1 MRAKR
6 VFSILLAAVLALS
19 LLPSAALAEGDGP
32 AGTGWTPLTDAV
44 SGNITSTTSFLAGDE
59 HANHE
64 GWTELTEAISGQ
76 TLTENGNYYL
86 TGNVSLTN
94 KVHIKADVTICLC
107 GHTITK
113 DSTIA
118 FQVYS
123 TGSLTICDCVGGG
136 RVEAGNAI
144 YMQSGTVTIKDVT
157 IDGGSRSAIM
167 EYSGSTINVISGTIT
182 GGDGSNPTIKMN
194 GGELHISGGII
205 GDNSTNYSVELS
217 NESELYLSGN
227 PTFVRKPNGAY
238 TTYAEIYLVGQGS
251 SDAVDNT
258 IYAADSGAAYTGG
271 ELDIKLSTNYSGLK
285 DGVTIVQ
292 SVSVENYDKFAL
304 LGIED
309 GKGLNFNDTAGT
321 LVYGTYVPYV
331 PKHTHDVTGGTGG
344 EAVTWNELTK
354 ETLGY
359 TYELSTG
366 NYYLSENLTVYRPI
380 TIIGNVKLCLNGKTL
395 SGSGISTLDVSGT
408 SANLTICDC
417 GDAGQV
423 KNTAQN
429 GQGAVDV
436 GASKTLKLYGGRLD
450 GGSHRGVSTSSNSK
464 VYIYGG
470 TIAGTDAEHGALEI
484 SGADV
489 YMTGGQV
496 AGNVNLE
503 SAGELYLGDNPEI
516 SGNVVFVHDSCK
528 LYAAANETPYSGGDV
543 RIDYKPTP
551 VDETAV
557 VYGVNNENEGKFTLV
572 YPEDKYL
579 IPSEGNLVFSSTP
592 PADEHTHGVDGGTG
606 DIEWTKW
613 DGTTDL
619 EAGNYYIENNITLSK
634 TITVSGAVNLCLN
647 GKTISY
653 SGNSSNKHAFSVKGS
668 FTVCDCKGGG
678 EIQQLSNSA
687 ANYYTI
693 EVKAYTTFNLY
704 GGTITAEGN
713 SVAVHTVQQG
723 TINVYG
729 GSIEG
734 TTYQGAITSS
744 GGEVTIAGGSV
755 SKIWM
760 QGTELYLTGAP
771 VIGSVYLNKNE
782 NVQIPNKVYAAK
794 EGENYSG
801 GNVTISTN
809 EQNIVSGTVIVH
821 DVSDSNADKFT
832 FTGYELEK
840 VDNDLVVKDPD
851 TPTGHKHAVDGSA
864 GTQTWT
870 EWDGKT
876 NLTAAGYYYLA
887 ENAEPTA
894 AIEVTADVHLCLNGK
909 TISREKTSGSEVFK
923 VTGKLTICDCS
934 EEGTGEVKINI
945 NSSSAAV
952 RLTNYG
958 KLTLYGGTLDGGS
971 GNGVFASGANTE
983 VTIAGGTVSG
993 TRSGGAL
1000 GVSGGTATIT
1010 GGTVNGVKLQNRAE
1024 LYLGGAPDV
1033 GTVSMAKSG
1042 TAKGYDNQI
1051 FAAADSTAYAGGKIT
1066 LTSDDDNI
1074 PENTV
1079 IVQKV
1084 NDNND
1089 ELFALT
1095 GYVLERS
1102 EDNLVVGAASAIEL
1116 SVTVPEG
1123 LTYGD
1128 TKPLTITVEPADA
1141 ALAFAF
1147 AGQSPND
1154 NGSDKFSV
1162 TKGSDG
1168 TYSLYAGAAGDF
1180 TLTVTATKDGYSQ
1193 KQETVS
1199 FSVGKAAL
1207 TVKAEDKSIT
1217 YGDAAPVYTATY
1229 SGFVGDDGAED
1240 LTGTL
1245 TFTCAYTK
1253 GSPVGTYPI
1262 TPSGLTSDNYNITFV
1277 PGTLTVGK
1285 ANYPGTVTPPTGL
1298 TATYGD
1304 TLADVT
1310 LPENPNG
1317 VWSWKDATTS
1327 VGNAGENSFTLVF
1340 TPTDTSYNPVEVEA
1354 TVTVGKAAL
1363 TVTADNATVAYGE
1376 PKPDFTAQI
1385 TGFVNGEGKGDLT
1398 GTLEFDCA
1406 YAVGSPV
1413 GTYPIKP
1420 KGLTSDNY
1428 NISFV
1433 PGTLTVTENAVPMP
1447 TAPVG
1452 KTLTYN
1458 AGLQDLIIPGS
1469 AEHGT
1474 MYYSLSQNGPW
1485 NAAVPQAK
1493 DAGVYTVWYKVVGDP
1508 GYSDTAPNSVTAV
1521 INKAP
1526 LTIKAL
1532 DRRAYVG
1539 ERIPA
1544 FAYDVV
1550 GLFGSDTLDK
1560 APSFSC
1566 NANMNMPGT
1575 YVIRIFGA
1583 EAANYD
1589 ISYVNG
1595 ILTVEHRFVIPGYKI
1610 TVVVVGKGE
1619 ASASAGWADAGSVIS
1634 VISKAD
1640 EGYTLG
1646 SITVETESGRSVAM
1660 KDGKF
1665 TMPNDSVVVTVTFEK
1680 KGEPFYDVRPGDWFY
1695 DAVIWAYENGIMDG
1709 MDIGW
1714 FQPDGT
1720 VSRAMAVTVLYRME
1734 GQPAVSGSSGF
1745 TDVVSGSW
1753 YDDAVTWASKNG
1765 IVLGV
1770 TEDTYRPNDPV
1781 TREQLAAILFRYA
1794 DYKGY
1799 DTSASA
1805 DLTGCADYAEVSA
1818 YAVPALR
1825 WACGCGIIDGSAGK
1839 LDPRSGATR
1848 AQLATM
1854 LMRFDKAAK

>member
-32 AGTGWTPLTDAV
+32 AGTGWTPLTASV
-44 SGNITSTTSFLAGDE
+44 SGDITSTTSFLAGDE

-64 GWTELTEAISGQ
+64 GWTELTVSHSG
-76 TLTENGNYYL
+76 TSLASGNYYL
-86 TGNVSLTN
+86 KDDVELSNSITVGKGEEVTLCLNGNTLSKSGGMTIKVKGTLT
-94 KVHIKADVTICLC
+94 V
-107 GHTITK
+107 
-113 DSTIA
+113 
-118 FQVYS
+118 
-123 TGSLTICDCVGGG
+123 CDCSTTEEGTIPDK
-136 RVEAGNAI
+136 NAV
-144 YMQSGTVTIKDVT
+144 YMESGTLNLL
-157 IDGGSRSAIM
+157 GGMLGGNFGGNGIQEASSSVINIRGGTVKGYSSSAA
-167 EYSGSTINVISGTIT
+167 
-182 GGDGSNPTIKMN
+182 IKMN
-194 GGELHISGGII
+194 GGELHVSGGII
-205 GDNSTNYSVELS
+205 GDSNTCYSVELS
-217 NESELYLSGN
+217 NESKLYLSGD
-227 PTFVRKPNGAY
+227 PTFVRKSNGAY
-238 TTYAEIYLVGQGS
+238 TTYAEIYLAGQGS
-251 SDAVDNT
+251 SNAVENV
-258 IYAADSGAAYTGG
+258 IHAADGVEAYTGG
-271 ELDIKLSTNYSGLK
+271 KLDIALSALNTGLK

-304 LGIED
+304 LGIPE
-309 GKGLNFNDTAGT
+309 GKGLNFDDTVCT
-321 LVYGTYVPYV
+321 LVYGDYVEYV
-331 PKHTHDVTGGTGG
+331 PK
-344 EAVTWNELTK
+344 
-354 ETLGY
+354 
-359 TYELSTG
+359 
-366 NYYLSENLTVYRPI
+366 
-380 TIIGNVKLCLNGKTL
+380 
-395 SGSGISTLDVSGT
+395 
-408 SANLTICDC
+408 
-417 GDAGQV
+417 
-423 KNTAQN
+423 
-429 GQGAVDV
+429 
-436 GASKTLKLYGGRLD
+436 
-450 GGSHRGVSTSSNSK
+450 
-464 VYIYGG
+464 
-470 TIAGTDAEHGALEI
+470 
-484 SGADV
+484 
-489 YMTGGQV
+489 
-496 AGNVNLE
+496 
-503 SAGELYLGDNPEI
+503 
-516 SGNVVFVHDSCK
+516 
-528 LYAAANETPYSGGDV
+528 
-543 RIDYKPTP
+543 
-551 VDETAV
+551 
-557 VYGVNNENEGKFTLV
+557 
-572 YPEDKYL
+572 
-579 IPSEGNLVFSSTP
+579 
-592 PADEHTHGVDGGTG
+592 HTHGVDGGTG

-634 TITVSGAVNLCLN
+634 TINVSGAVNLCLN
-647 GKTISY
+647 GKILTISDAY
-653 SGNSSNKHAFSVKGS
+653 SGFVINGS
-668 FTVCDCKGGG
+668 LSICDCSEEKIGKVSADQFSTNAVISFKGGYSDFSLYSG
-678 EIQQLSNSA
+678 ILDTGPRAAVSGGVSWNGRMEI
-687 ANYYTI
+687 
-693 EVKAYTTFNLY
+693 
-704 GGTITAEGN
+704 
-713 SVAVHTVQQG
+713 
-723 TINVYG
+723 YG
-729 GSIEG
+729 GSI
-734 TTYQGAITSS
+734 TSS
-744 GGEVTIAGGSV
+744 NYDGAVKISSGTVNIYGGSV
-755 SKIWM
+755 NKIWM
-760 QGTELYLTGAP
+760 QSGTLYILNDAD
-771 VIGSVYLNKNE
+771 VDQIYLKYNE
-782 NVQIPNKVYAAK
+782 NIKVPFKIFATKDAQIYN
-794 EGENYSG
+794 GDQ
-801 GNVTISTN
+801 VTIDTDIPDIAP
-809 EQNIVSGTVIVH
+809 ETVIVH
-821 DVSDSNADKFT
+821 DVNDSNAGKFT
-832 FTGYELEK
+832 FTGYELER

-851 TPTGHKHAVDGSA
+851 TPAGHTHDVAGGSSGQAV
-864 GTQTWT
+864 TWT
-870 EWDGKT
+870 EWDGT
-876 NLTAAGYYYLA
+876 TPLDTDGYYYLTGSVT
-887 ENAEPTA
+887 PTA

-952 RLTNYG
+952 RLTNSG
-958 KLTLYGGTLDGGS
+958 KLTLYSGTLDGGN
-971 GNGVFASGANTE
+971 GNGVFASGSSTK
-983 VTIAGGTVSG
+983 VTIT
-993 TRSGGAL
+993 GGAVMGKRDNGCAL
-1000 GVSGGTATIT
+1000 GLDSATATIT
-1010 GGTVNGVKLQNRAE
+1010 GGTVEGVRLQGIYGK
-1024 LYLGGAPDV
+1024 LYLGGNPSVGPVLLYTTDGSAIYKSQIHAVANDVPYTGNTITINTKYKNMAPDTDIV
-1033 GTVSMAKSG
+1033 YNVNDDNASKFTLTDYQLERKENNLVIAKN
-1042 TAKGYDNQI
+1042 KD
-1051 FAAADSTAYAGGKIT
+1051 IT
-1066 LTSDDDNI
+1066 LN
-1074 PENTV
+1074 
-1079 IVQKV
+1079 
-1084 NDNND
+1084 
-1089 ELFALT
+1089 
-1095 GYVLERS
+1095 
-1102 EDNLVVGAASAIEL
+1102 
-1116 SVTVPEG
+1116 VTVPA
-1123 LTYGD
+1123 LNYGD
-1128 TKPLTITVEPADA
+1128 TKPLEIEVVPADA
-1141 ALAFAF
+1141 TLTYKVTGKTPSDTSTAIKVED
-1147 AGQSPND
+1147 GQI
-1154 NGSDKFSV
+1154 
-1162 TKGSDG
+1162 T
-1168 TYSLYAGAAGDF
+1168 AGAVGNF
-1180 TLTVTATKDGYSQ
+1180 ILTVTATADGYNQ
-1193 KQETVS
+1193 KEVTVE
-1199 FSVGKAAL
+1199 FTVGKAEL
-1207 TVKAEDKSIT
+1207 TVTADDKTIA
-1217 YGDAAPVYTATY
+1217 YGDAAPAFTVTY
-1229 SGFVGDDGAED
+1229 DGFVNGDDEGD
-1240 LTGTL
+1240 LGGTL
-1245 TFTCAYTK
+1245 AFACDYEK
-1253 GSPVGTYPI
+1253 GDDVGTYPI

-1310 LPENPNG
+1310 LPTDPNG
-1317 VWSWKDATTS
+1317 VWSWKDAGTTS
-1327 VGNAGENSFTLVF
+1327 VGNAGGNSFTLIF
-1340 TPTDTSYNPVEVEA
+1340 TPNDTNYNQVEVEA

-1363 TVTADNATVAYGE
+1363 TVTADNVTIAYGE

-1385 TGFVNGEGKGDLT
+1385 TGFVNGETAAVLG
-1398 GTLEFDCA
+1398 GTLAFECSYEA
-1406 YAVGSPV
+1406 GSPV
-1413 GTYPIKP
+1413 GTYPITP
-1420 KGLTSDNY
+1420 KGLTSNNY
-1428 NISFV
+1428 SISFV
-1433 PGTLTVTENAVPMP
+1433 DGTLTVTENAVPMP

-1458 AGLQDLIIPGS
+1458 SGLQDLIIPGS

-1485 NAAVPQAK
+1485 YTAVPQAK

-1508 GYSDTAPNSVTAV
+1508 GYSDTAPISVTAV

-1550 GLFGSDTLDK
+1550 GLLGSDTLDK

-1634 VISKAD
+1634 VSSKAD

-1805 DLTGCADYAEVSA
+1805 DLTGYADYAEVSA

>member
-32 AGTGWTPLTDAV
+32 AGTGWTLLTDAV
-44 SGNITSTTSFLAGDE
+44 SSDITSTT
-59 HANHE
+59 
-64 GWTELTEAISGQ
+64 
-76 TLTENGNYYL
+76 NYYL
-86 TGNVSLTN
+86 EGDVVLSGSITAVG
-94 KVHIKADVTICLC
+94 ADVEVTIDLR
-107 GHTITK
+107 GHKLSTASGAVLKTRVNGTLTILDTEGGGSIEQK
-113 DSTIA
+113 NAIQPQGGTVNIRGGTINGLSQSAIKTSSSTTVNISGGA
-118 FQVYS
+118 LIS
-123 TGSLTICDCVGGG
+123 TGSSDATV
-136 RVEAGNAI
+136 
-144 YMQSGTVTIKDVT
+144 YMK
-157 IDGGSRSAIM
+157 
-167 EYSGSTINVISGTIT
+167 
-182 GGDGSNPTIKMN
+182 
-194 GGELHISGGII
+194 GGELHVSGGSI
-205 GDNSTNYSVELS
+205 GGGARYAIELENSAS
-217 NESELYLSGN
+217 LYLSGV
-227 PTFVRKPNGAY
+227 PEITG
-238 TTYAEIYLVGQGS
+238 TTSGQSTGAEIFIDGS
-251 SDAVDNT
+251 SGSAKSISNT
-258 IYAADSGAAYTGG
+258 IYAADDSTPYTG
-271 ELDIKLSTNYSGLK
+271 ELLNIALPSMKSYWGFSENDE
-285 DGVTIVQ
+285 DVTIVQ
-292 SVSVENYDKFAL
+292 SVSVANYDKFAL
-304 LGIED
+304 LGIPE
-309 GKGLNFNDTAGT
+309 GKGLNFDDTAGT
-321 LVYGTYVPYV
+321 LVYGDYVPYV
-331 PKHTHDVTGGTGG
+331 PK
-344 EAVTWNELTK
+344 
-354 ETLGY
+354 
-359 TYELSTG
+359 
-366 NYYLSENLTVYRPI
+366 
-380 TIIGNVKLCLNGKTL
+380 
-395 SGSGISTLDVSGT
+395 
-408 SANLTICDC
+408 
-417 GDAGQV
+417 
-423 KNTAQN
+423 
-429 GQGAVDV
+429 
-436 GASKTLKLYGGRLD
+436 
-450 GGSHRGVSTSSNSK
+450 
-464 VYIYGG
+464 
-470 TIAGTDAEHGALEI
+470 
-484 SGADV
+484 
-489 YMTGGQV
+489 
-496 AGNVNLE
+496 
-503 SAGELYLGDNPEI
+503 
-516 SGNVVFVHDSCK
+516 
-528 LYAAANETPYSGGDV
+528 
-543 RIDYKPTP
+543 
-551 VDETAV
+551 
-557 VYGVNNENEGKFTLV
+557 
-572 YPEDKYL
+572 
-579 IPSEGNLVFSSTP
+579 
-592 PADEHTHGVDGGTG
+592 HTHGVDGGTG

-634 TITVSGAVNLCLN
+634 TINVSGPVNLCLN

-653 SGNSSNKHAFSVKGS
+653 SGSSSNKHAFSVKGS

-678 EIQQLSNSA
+678 EIQQLSNSTA
-687 ANYYTI
+687 RYYTI
-693 EVKAYTTFNLY
+693 EVKAYATFNLY
-704 GGTITAEGN
+704 GGTITAAGN
-713 SVAVHTVQQG
+713 SVAVHTVQPG

-794 EGENYSG
+794 EEENYSG

-909 TISREKTSGSEVFK
+909 TISRTSGNEVFS
-923 VTGKLTICDCS
+923 VTGKLTICDC
-934 EEGTGEVKINI
+934 EGGGEVSISGSI
-945 NSSSAAV
+945 YRAAV
-952 RLTNYG
+952 RLESSG
-958 KLTLYGGTLDGGS
+958 SLTLYSGTLDGGS

-1051 FAAADSTAYAGGKIT
+1051 FAAADGTAYAGDKIT

-1079 IVQKV
+1079 IVRSV
-1084 NDNND
+1084 NDDNKGLF
-1089 ELFALT
+1089 ELTDYALEKS
-1095 GYVLERS
+1095 G
-1102 EDNLVVGAASAIEL
+1102 DNLVIKAASAIEL
-1116 SVTVPEG
+1116 SVTVPSG

-1168 TYSLYAGAAGDF
+1168 TYSLYAGAVGNF
-1180 TLTVTATKDGYSQ
+1180 ILTVTATADGYNQ
-1193 KQETVS
+1193 KEVTVE
-1199 FSVGKAAL
+1199 F
-1207 TVKAEDKSIT
+1207 
-1217 YGDAAPVYTATY
+1217 
-1229 SGFVGDDGAED
+1229 
-1240 LTGTL
+1240 
-1245 TFTCAYTK
+1245 
-1253 GSPVGTYPI
+1253 
-1262 TPSGLTSDNYNITFV
+1262 
-1277 PGTLTVGK
+1277 
-1285 ANYPGTVTPPTGL
+1285 
-1298 TATYGD
+1298 
-1304 TLADVT
+1304 
-1310 LPENPNG
+1310 
-1317 VWSWKDATTS
+1317 
-1327 VGNAGENSFTLVF
+1327 
-1340 TPTDTSYNPVEVEA
+1340 
-1354 TVTVGKAAL
+1354 TVGKAAL
-1363 TVTADNATVAYGE
+1363 TVTADNVTVAYGE
-1376 PKPDFTAQI
+1376 PKPEFTAQI
-1385 TGFVNGEGKGDLT
+1385 NGFVNDDYEGDLT

-1406 YAVGSPV
+1406 YAAGSPV
-1413 GTYPIKP
+1413 GTYPITP
-1420 KGLTSDNY
+1420 KGLTSNNY
-1428 NISFV
+1428 SISFV
-1433 PGTLTVTENAVPMP
+1433 DGTLTVTENAVPMP

-1458 AGLQDLIIPGS
+1458 SGLQDLIIPGS

-1485 NAAVPQAK
+1485 YTAVPQAK

-1539 ERIPA
+1539 ERMPA

-1550 GLFGSDTLDK
+1550 GLLGSDTLDK

-1640 EGYTLG
+1640 AGYTLG

-1799 DTSASA
+1799 DRSASA
-1805 DLTGCADYAEVSA
+1805 DLTGYADYAEVSA

>member
-1 MRAKR
+1 M
-6 VFSILLAAVLALS
+6 
-19 LLPSAALAEGDGP
+19 
-32 AGTGWTPLTDAV
+32 
-44 SGNITSTTSFLAGDE
+44 NI
-59 HANHE
+59 
-64 GWTELTEAISGQ
+64 I
-76 TLTENGNYYL
+76 
-86 TGNVSLTN
+86 
-94 KVHIKADVTICLC
+94 
-107 GHTITK
+107 
-113 DSTIA
+113 
-118 FQVYS
+118 
-123 TGSLTICDCVGGG
+123 GG
-136 RVEAGNAI
+136 
-144 YMQSGTVTIKDVT
+144 T
-157 IDGGSRSAIM
+157 IDGLSGSAIK
-167 EYSGSTINVISGTIT
+167 TINSGTIINIS
-182 GGDGSNPTIKMN
+182 GGTLTSNSTTAAAVHVS
-194 GGELHISGGII
+194 GDELHISGGTI
-205 GDNSTNYSVELS
+205 GDENTKYCVQLAEGA
-217 NESELYLSGN
+217 ELYLSGE
-227 PTFVRKPNGAY
+227 PTFAWKSGTQFSAGA
-238 TTYAEIYLVGQGS
+238 AIYLAGS
-251 SDAVDNT
+251 SSNSAINNA
-258 IYAADSGAAYTGG
+258 IHAADGGDAYTGG
-271 ELDIKLSTNYSGLK
+271 KLDIALSGSNWGFEK
-285 DGVTIVQ
+285 DDENVTIVR

-309 GKGLNFNDTAGT
+309 GKGLNFDEEAGT
-321 LVYGTYVPYV
+321 LKYGDYVPYV
-331 PKHTHDVTGGTGG
+331 PKHTHGVDGGSSGQAQTWTEWTGGAFGDAGYYYLTGEVDLG
-344 EAVTWNELTK
+344 SSAVTINK
-354 ETLGY
+354 D
-359 TYELSTG
+359 
-366 NYYLSENLTVYRPI
+366 I
-380 TIIGNVKLCLNGKTL
+380 HLCLNGQTITG
-395 SGSGISTLDVSGT
+395 SGSSLFAVNSGG
-408 SANLTICDC
+408 SLTICDC
-417 GDAGQV
+417 AEGGAITNTSTQTSKYVIKAEGGALTLYSGAVNSDKGRGIYVDDGSEVTITGGSITANQYAGI
-423 KNTAQN
+423 NIQN
-429 GQGAVDV
+429 GSLNMSG
-436 GASKTLKLYGGRLD
+436 GTLTYHCNNGI
-450 GGSHRGVSTSSNSK
+450 SSSNAGNTVSITGGNILAGDGNPSVDKTGINMSK
-464 VYIYGG
+464 GTLAVSGSSTITGTKYGINVGTATVAITGG
-470 TIAGTDAEHGALEI
+470 TISADGTNGYGLNINGTASVSLGGSPVITGKSNA
-484 SGADV
+484 ADICLDR
-489 YMTGGQV
+489 T
-496 AGNVNLE
+496 ANAP
-503 SAGELYLGDNPEI
+503 S
-516 SGNVVFVHDSCK
+516 
-528 LYAAANETPYSGGDV
+528 AAANGQAYTGAALKIRYNSNAAADGDIIV
-543 RIDYKPTP
+543 K
-551 VDETAV
+551 
-557 VYGVNNENEGKFTLV
+557 GVTTENEGKFTLV
-572 YPEDKYL
+572 YPEGKYL
-579 IPSEGNLVFSSTP
+579 VPSEGNLILSSTP
-592 PADEHTHGVDGGTG
+592 PVTGHTHDVTGGSSGQAVT
-606 DIEWTKW
+606 WTAW
-613 DGTTDL
+613 DGTTPL
-619 EAGNYYIENNITLSK
+619 
-634 TITVSGAVNLCLN
+634 
-647 GKTISY
+647 
-653 SGNSSNKHAFSVKGS
+653 
-668 FTVCDCKGGG
+668 
-678 EIQQLSNSA
+678 
-687 ANYYTI
+687 
-693 EVKAYTTFNLY
+693 
-704 GGTITAEGN
+704 
-713 SVAVHTVQQG
+713 
-723 TINVYG
+723 
-729 GSIEG
+729 
-734 TTYQGAITSS
+734 
-744 GGEVTIAGGSV
+744 
-755 SKIWM
+755 
-760 QGTELYLTGAP
+760 
-771 VIGSVYLNKNE
+771 
-782 NVQIPNKVYAAK
+782 
-794 EGENYSG
+794 
-801 GNVTISTN
+801 
-809 EQNIVSGTVIVH
+809 
-821 DVSDSNADKFT
+821 
-832 FTGYELEK
+832 
-840 VDNDLVVKDPD
+840 D
-851 TPTGHKHAVDGSA
+851 TD
-864 GTQTWT
+864 
-870 EWDGKT
+870 
-876 NLTAAGYYYLA
+876 GYYYLTGSVT
-887 ENAEPTA
+887 PTD
-894 AIEVTADVHLCLNGK
+894 AIKVTADVHLCLNGC
-909 TISREKTSGSEVFK
+909 TISYSGTSGSEVFS

-945 NSSSAAV
+945 NSNSAAV

-1285 ANYPGTVTPPTGL
+1285 AEYPGTVTPPTGL

-1310 LPENPNG
+1310 LPENDDG
-1317 VWSWKDATTS
+1317 VWSWKDEDTTS
-1327 VGNAGENSFTLVF
+1327 VGNAGGNSFTLIF
-1340 TPTDTSYNPVEVEA
+1340 TPNDTGYNPVEVEA

-1363 TVTADNATVAYGE
+1363 TVTADNVTIAYGE

-1420 KGLTSDNY
+1420 KGLTSNNY
-1428 NISFV
+1428 SISFV
-1433 PGTLTVTENAVPMP
+1433 DGTLTVTENAVPAP

-1474 MYYSLSQNGPW
+1474 MVYSISQNGPW

-1508 GYSDTAPNSVTAV
+1508 GYSDTAPISVTAV

-1550 GLFGSDTLDK
+1550 GLLGSDTLDK

-1595 ILTVEHRFVIPGYKI
+1595 ILTVEHRFVVSGYKI

-1634 VISKAD
+1634 VSSKAD

-1799 DTSASA
+1799 DRSASA
-1805 DLTGCADYAEVSA
+1805 DLTGYADYAEVSA

>member
-6 VFSILLAAVLALS
+6 VFSILLAAMLALS

-44 SGNITSTTSFLAGDE
+44 SGNITSTTNYCLESNVVLSG
-59 HANHE
+59 
-64 GWTELTEAISGQ
+64 AISAVGADVEVTIDLKGHKLSGAALKTMQ
-76 TLTENGNYYL
+76 NGTLTIL
-86 TGNVSLTN
+86 
-94 KVHIKADVTICLC
+94 
-107 GHTITK
+107 
-113 DSTIA
+113 DS
-118 FQVYS
+118 
-123 TGSLTICDCVGGG
+123 VGGG
-136 RVEAGNAI
+136 SIEQKNAI
-144 YMQSGTVTIKDVT
+144 QPQGGTVNIIGGTIDGQLGSAIRTNSSGTV
-157 IDGGSRSAIM
+157 
-167 EYSGSTINVISGTIT
+167 INISGGTLT
-182 GGDGSNPTIKMN
+182 SNGTSSAAVYVAGD
-194 GGELHISGGII
+194 ELHISGGTI
-205 GDNSTNYSVELS
+205 GDENTKYSVQLAEGAK
-217 NESELYLSGN
+217 LYLSGK
-227 PTFVRKPNGAY
+227 PTFAWKPGTQFSAGA
-238 TTYAEIYLVGQGS
+238 AIYLEGKS
-251 SDAVDNT
+251 SNQAISNA
-258 IYAADSGAAYTGG
+258 IHAADGGDAYTGG
-271 ELDIKLSTNYSGLK
+271 KLDIALSGSNWGFDK
-285 DGVTIVQ
+285 DDENVTIVQ
-292 SVSVENYDKFAL
+292 DVSVANYDKFAL
-304 LGIED
+304 LGIAE
-309 GKGLNFNDTAGT
+309 GKGLNFDEGAGT

-331 PKHTHDVTGGTGG
+331 PK
-344 EAVTWNELTK
+344 
-354 ETLGY
+354 
-359 TYELSTG
+359 
-366 NYYLSENLTVYRPI
+366 
-380 TIIGNVKLCLNGKTL
+380 
-395 SGSGISTLDVSGT
+395 
-408 SANLTICDC
+408 
-417 GDAGQV
+417 
-423 KNTAQN
+423 
-429 GQGAVDV
+429 
-436 GASKTLKLYGGRLD
+436 
-450 GGSHRGVSTSSNSK
+450 
-464 VYIYGG
+464 
-470 TIAGTDAEHGALEI
+470 
-484 SGADV
+484 
-489 YMTGGQV
+489 
-496 AGNVNLE
+496 
-503 SAGELYLGDNPEI
+503 
-516 SGNVVFVHDSCK
+516 
-528 LYAAANETPYSGGDV
+528 
-543 RIDYKPTP
+543 
-551 VDETAV
+551 
-557 VYGVNNENEGKFTLV
+557 
-572 YPEDKYL
+572 
-579 IPSEGNLVFSSTP
+579 
-592 PADEHTHGVDGGTG
+592 HTHGVDGGTG

-634 TITVSGAVNLCLN
+634 TINVSGAVNLCLN

-653 SGNSSNKHAFSVKGS
+653 SGSSSNKHAFSVKGS

-693 EVKAYTTFNLY
+693 EVKAYATFNLY

-909 TISREKTSGSEVFK
+909 TISRTSGNEVFS
-923 VTGKLTICDCS
+923 VTGKLTICDC
-934 EEGTGEVKINI
+934 EGGGEVSISGSI
-945 NSSSAAV
+945 YRAAV
-952 RLTNYG
+952 RLESSG
-958 KLTLYGGTLDGGS
+958 SLTLYGGTLDGGS

-1024 LYLGGAPDV
+1024 LYLGGDPDV

-1051 FAAADSTAYAGGKIT
+1051 FAAADGKAYAGDKIT

-1079 IVQKV
+1079 IVWSV
-1084 NDNND
+1084 NDDNKGLF
-1089 ELFALT
+1089 ELTDYA
-1095 GYVLERS
+1095 LERS
-1102 EDNLVVGAASAIEL
+1102 GDNLVIKAASAIEL
-1116 SVTVPEG
+1116 SVTVPSG

-1141 ALAFAF
+1141 ALEFAF

-1310 LPENPNG
+1310 LPENDDG
-1317 VWSWKDATTS
+1317 VWSWKDEDTTS
-1327 VGNAGENSFTLVF
+1327 VGNAGGNSFTLIF
-1340 TPTDTSYNPVEVEA
+1340 TPNDTSYNPVEVEA

-1363 TVTADNATVAYGE
+1363 TVTADNVTVAYGE

-1385 TGFVNGEGKGDLT
+1385 TGFVNGDDKDDLGGTLAFACDYEKGD
-1398 GTLEFDCA
+1398 D
-1406 YAVGSPV
+1406 V
-1413 GTYPIKP
+1413 GTYPITP
-1420 KGLTSDNY
+1420 SGLTSDNY
-1428 NISFV
+1428 DIRFV
-1433 PGTLTVTENAVPMP
+1433 AGTLTVTENAVPMP

-1458 AGLQDLIIPGS
+1458 SGLQDLIIPGS

-1526 LTIKAL
+1526 IKITAL

-1539 ERIPA
+1539 ERMPA

-1550 GLFGSDTLDK
+1550 GLLGSDTLDK

-1634 VISKAD
+1634 VSSKAD

-1799 DTSASA
+1799 DRSASA
-1805 DLTGCADYAEVSA
+1805 DLTGYADYAEVSA

>member
-1 MRAKR
+1 MPKVKVFDMAGKDVGELELNDAVFGIEPNVEAMHRAVVAYLANQRQGTQSALTRAEVAGGGRKPWRQKGTGRARQGSTRAVQWTHGGIAFAPKPRDYRQSVNKKVKR
-6 VFSILLAAVLALS
+6 LAILSALSDKVANESFIVLDALTLEGYKTKVVADTLKNVKAGKKVLFVLADS
-19 LLPSAALAEGDGP
+19 DDKAVKSARNIEGG
-32 AGTGWTPLTDAV
+32 
-44 SGNITSTTSFLAGDE
+44 
-59 HANHE
+59 
-64 GWTELTEAISGQ
+64 
-76 TLTENGNYYL
+76 
-86 TGNVSLTN
+86 
-94 KVHIKADVTICLC
+94 
-107 GHTITK
+107 
-113 DSTIA
+113 
-118 FQVYS
+118 
-123 TGSLTICDCVGGG
+123 GSLTICDCQGSGVIENTSTISSTCVIQVNGGTLTLNSG
-136 RVEAGNAI
+136 ALKSEKTIGVEL
-144 YMQSGTVTIKDVT
+144 YSGTVNVA
-157 IDGGSRSAIM
+157 GGSITGGHVGGIYNRGGTVNIT
-167 EYSGSTINVISGTIT
+167 GGTIT
-182 GGDGSNPTIKMN
+182 GVGSDKCGVRIF
-194 GGELHISGGII
+194 
-205 GDNSTNYSVELS
+205 GDNAAVNLGGSPVIT
-217 NESELYLSGN
+217 G
-227 PTFVRKPNGAY
+227 GQA
-238 TTYAEIYLVGQGS
+238 AIYLDTPGSLSAKVGTEAYAGES
-251 SDAVDNT
+251 LSIYYRNNNAAAGDIIVKDVTADNEEKFTLAYPTGKYLVLSEGNLILSDTEEPPV
-258 IYAADSGAAYTGG
+258 TG
-271 ELDIKLSTNYSGLK
+271 
-285 DGVTIVQ
+285 
-292 SVSVENYDKFAL
+292 
-304 LGIED
+304 
-309 GKGLNFNDTAGT
+309 
-321 LVYGTYVPYV
+321 
-331 PKHTHDVTGGTGG
+331 HTHDVTGG
-344 EAVTWNELTK
+344 
-354 ETLGY
+354 
-359 TYELSTG
+359 
-366 NYYLSENLTVYRPI
+366 
-380 TIIGNVKLCLNGKTL
+380 
-395 SGSGISTLDVSGT
+395 
-408 SANLTICDC
+408 
-417 GDAGQV
+417 
-423 KNTAQN
+423 
-429 GQGAVDV
+429 
-436 GASKTLKLYGGRLD
+436 
-450 GGSHRGVSTSSNSK
+450 
-464 VYIYGG
+464 
-470 TIAGTDAEHGALEI
+470 
-484 SGADV
+484 
-489 YMTGGQV
+489 
-496 AGNVNLE
+496 
-503 SAGELYLGDNPEI
+503 
-516 SGNVVFVHDSCK
+516 
-528 LYAAANETPYSGGDV
+528 
-543 RIDYKPTP
+543 
-551 VDETAV
+551 
-557 VYGVNNENEGKFTLV
+557 
-572 YPEDKYL
+572 
-579 IPSEGNLVFSSTP
+579 
-592 PADEHTHGVDGGTG
+592 
-606 DIEWTKW
+606 
-613 DGTTDL
+613 
-619 EAGNYYIENNITLSK
+619 
-634 TITVSGAVNLCLN
+634 
-647 GKTISY
+647 
-653 SGNSSNKHAFSVKGS
+653 
-668 FTVCDCKGGG
+668 
-678 EIQQLSNSA
+678 
-687 ANYYTI
+687 
-693 EVKAYTTFNLY
+693 
-704 GGTITAEGN
+704 
-713 SVAVHTVQQG
+713 
-723 TINVYG
+723 
-729 GSIEG
+729 
-734 TTYQGAITSS
+734 SS
-744 GGEVTIAGGSV
+744 GQA
-755 SKIWM
+755 
-760 QGTELYLTGAP
+760 
-771 VIGSVYLNKNE
+771 
-782 NVQIPNKVYAAK
+782 
-794 EGENYSG
+794 
-801 GNVTISTN
+801 
-809 EQNIVSGTVIVH
+809 
-821 DVSDSNADKFT
+821 
-832 FTGYELEK
+832 
-840 VDNDLVVKDPD
+840 
-851 TPTGHKHAVDGSA
+851 
-864 GTQTWT
+864 QTWT

-945 NSSSAAV
+945 NSNSAAV

-971 GNGVFASGANTE
+971 GNGVFASGSSTK
-983 VTIAGGTVSG
+983 VTIT
-993 TRSGGAL
+993 GGAVMGKRDNGCAL
-1000 GVSGGTATIT
+1000 GLDSATATIT
-1010 GGTVNGVKLQNRAE
+1010 GGTVEGVRLQGIYGK
-1024 LYLGGAPDV
+1024 LYLGGNPSVGPVLLYTTDGSAIYKSQIHAVANDVPYTGNTITINTKYKNMAPDTDIV
-1033 GTVSMAKSG
+1033 YNVNDDNASKFTLTDYQLERKENNLVIAKN
-1042 TAKGYDNQI
+1042 KD
-1051 FAAADSTAYAGGKIT
+1051 IT
-1066 LTSDDDNI
+1066 LN
-1074 PENTV
+1074 
-1079 IVQKV
+1079 
-1084 NDNND
+1084 
-1089 ELFALT
+1089 
-1095 GYVLERS
+1095 
-1102 EDNLVVGAASAIEL
+1102 
-1116 SVTVPEG
+1116 VTVPA
-1123 LTYGD
+1123 LNYGD
-1128 TKPLTITVEPADA
+1128 TKPLEIEVVPADA
-1141 ALAFAF
+1141 TLTYKVT
-1147 AGQSPND
+1147 GKTPLDQSTAIKVE
-1154 NGSDKFSV
+1154 NGKI
-1162 TKGSDG
+1162 T
-1168 TYSLYAGAAGDF
+1168 AGAVGNF
-1180 TLTVTATKDGYSQ
+1180 ILTVTATADGYNQ
-1193 KQETVS
+1193 KEVTVE
-1199 FSVGKAAL
+1199 FTVGKAAL
-1207 TVKAEDKSIT
+1207 TVTADDKTIA
-1217 YGDAAPVYTATY
+1217 YGDAAPAFTVTY
-1229 SGFVGDDGAED
+1229 DGFVNGDDEGD
-1240 LTGTL
+1240 LGGTL
-1245 TFTCAYTK
+1245 AFACDYEK
-1253 GSPVGTYPI
+1253 GDDVGTYPI

-1310 LPENPNG
+1310 LPENDDG
-1317 VWSWKDATTS
+1317 VWSWKDEDTTS
-1327 VGNAGENSFTLVF
+1327 VGNAGGNSFTLIF
-1340 TPTDTSYNPVEVEA
+1340 TPNDTNYNQVEVEA

-1363 TVTADNATVAYGE
+1363 TVTADNVTIAYGE

-1420 KGLTSDNY
+1420 KGLTSNNY
-1428 NISFV
+1428 SISFV
-1433 PGTLTVTENAVPMP
+1433 DGTLTVTENAVPMP

-1458 AGLQDLIIPGS
+1458 SGLQDLIIPGS

-1474 MYYSLSQNGPW
+1474 MVYSISQNGPW

-1539 ERIPA
+1539 ERMPA

-1550 GLFGSDTLDK
+1550 GLLGSDTLDK

-1595 ILTVEHRFVIPGYKI
+1595 ILTVEHRFVVSGYKI

-1634 VISKAD
+1634 VSSKAD